1 VVWCEGSTVTAFVV
15 FVLLLLIAVLLGCL
29 ATGWCL
35 DVHRPP
41 TTPADVALVFGC
53 GEPWKADAR
62 LRQGLAVFEAGL
74 APHLIVSGGVKMP
87 GREQTEAEW
96 FAEWLVAHGVPSERV
111 HLENRATNTAENA
124 AFSWPILET
133 HGWRRVVLVMS
144 DFEGLRAH
152 LTARRA
158 WEGKSVTLY
167 DMHASSWPRWSRWGW
182 WTSAEGWRLTN
193 HTVPRLF
200 RYRLLPYLWRR

>member
-1 VVWCEGSTVTAFVV
+1 MIAFVALSCALLLA
-15 FVLLLLIAVLLGCL
+15 FVLCCVVL
-29 ATGWCL
+29 GWSL
-35 DVHRPP
+35 DVYNPP
-41 TTPADVALVFGC
+41 AMPADVALVFGC

-62 LRQGLAVFEAGL
+62 LRQALAVHQAGL
-74 APHLIVSGGVKMP
+74 APHLIVSGGVRMP
-87 GREQTEAEW
+87 GRATTEAEW
-96 FAEWLVAHGVPSERV
+96 FRDWLVERGVPPERV

-124 AFSWPILET
+124 EFSWPILEA
-133 HGWRRVVLVMS
+133 HGWRRVILVMS

-158 WEGKSVTLY
+158 WLGKDVTLY
-167 DMHASSWPRWSRWGW
+167 DMHASSAPRWSRWGW

-200 RYRLLPYLWRR
+200 RYGLLPYLWRR